1 MQGKSS
7 ELRVRRA
14 NYFGGKVSV
23 PGDKSISHR
32 AVMLASLSSGDCRI
46 NGFLPSADCL
56 ATVAAMQSLGVN
68 IDVIKES
75 HSGPDCLLVHGR
87 GMVTEGP
94 SGDIDCG
101 NSGTTMRL
109 MSGIL
114 SGQSF
119 TSRLTGDESLSQR
132 PMGRVIE
139 PLSGMGSVIKA
150 EGEKGCAPLSISGGK
165 LKGIRYE
172 LPVAS
177 AQVKSAV
184 LLAGLFAEGET
195 TVVQPVETRDHTE
208 RMLDLFQVKTVHK
221 GKEISIVGGQDLVH
235 CDFVV
240 PGDISS
246 AAFWVAAASVFPGS
260 QLKVSKVGLNPTRSG
275 ILDVL
280 TRMGA
285 HITNT
290 AENEGNGESCGDI
303 TVYGG
308 NLRGIEISGD
318 IVANII
324 DELPIIAVTA
334 ALAEGTTV
342 IRDAGE
348 LRVKES
354 DRISAVAGNLRAM
367 GADIQEVDDGMTIR
381 GGKQL
386 QGACL
391 ESHGDH
397 RIAMAFAIA
406 GLFASGET
414 LIQDTDCIAVSYPGF
429 ENDLKLL
436 TSGVQEDL
444 QEHPGGSCRLS

>member
-1 MQGKSS
+1 MQVKSS
-7 ELRVRRA
+7 ELSVRRA
-14 NYFGGKVSV
+14 NYFGGEISV

-46 NGFLPSADCL
+46 DGFLPSADCL

-68 IDVIKES
+68 IDVLEES
-75 HSGPDCLLVHGR
+75 DLGPGCLLVHGR
-87 GMVTEGP
+87 GMVTGVP
-94 SGDIDCG
+94 AGDIDCG

-114 SGQSF
+114 AGQSF
-119 TSRLTGDESLSQR
+119 TSRLVGDESLSQR

-139 PLSGMGSVIKA
+139 PLSAMGSVIKA
-150 EGEKGCAPLSISGGK
+150 EGAKGCAPLSISGGK
-165 LKGIRYE
+165 LTGIRYE

-195 TVVQPVETRDHTE
+195 TVVQPIETRDHTE
-208 RMLDLFQVKTVHK
+208 RMLDLFQVRTRNE
-221 GKEISIVGGQDLVH
+221 GKEISISGGQKLEP
-235 CDFVV
+235 CDFTV

-260 QLKVSKVGLNPTRSG
+260 QLKVSRVGLNPTRSG
-275 ILDVL
+275 ILQVL
-280 TRMGA
+280 ARMGA

-290 AENEGNGESCGDI
+290 VESEGSAEDCGDI

-308 NLRGIEISGD
+308 ELRGIEISGD

-334 ALAEGTTV
+334 ALAEGITV

-348 LRVKES
+348 LRVKET
-354 DRISAVAGNLRAM
+354 DRISAVAENLRAM
-367 GADIQEVDDGMTIR
+367 GADIQETDDGMTIR
-381 GGKQL
+381 GGQPL
-386 QGACL
+386 RGTCI

-406 GLFASGET
+406 GLFASGDT
-414 LIQDTDCIAVSYPGF
+414 LIENADCIAVSYPGF

-436 TSGVQEDL
+436 SSGAE
-444 QEHPGGSCRLS
+444 EE

>member
-14 NYFGGKVSV
+14 NYFGGEISV

-32 AVMLASLSSGDCRI
+32 AIMLASLSSGDCRI
-46 NGFLPSADCL
+46 DGFLPSADCL

-68 IDVIKES
+68 IDVLEES
-75 HSGPDCLLVHGR
+75 NLGPECLLVHGR
-87 GMVTEGP
+87 GMVTGVP
-94 SGDIDCG
+94 AGDIDCG

-114 SGQSF
+114 AGQRF
-119 TSRLTGDESLSQR
+119 TSRLAGDESLSQR
-132 PMGRVIE
+132 PMARVIE
-139 PLSGMGSVIKA
+139 PLSEMGSVIKA
-150 EGEKGCAPLSISGGK
+150 EGAKGCAPLAISGGK

-195 TVVQPVETRDHTE
+195 TVVQPIETRDHTE
-208 RMLDLFQVKTVHK
+208 RMLDLFQVRTRTE
-221 GKEISIVGGQDLVH
+221 GKEISISGGQKLEP
-235 CDFVV
+235 CDFAV

-260 QLKVSKVGLNPTRSG
+260 QLKISRVGLNPTRSG
-275 ILDVL
+275 ILHVL
-280 TRMGA
+280 ARMGA

-290 AENEGNGESCGDI
+290 VASEGNAENCGDI

-308 NLRGIEISGD
+308 ELRGIEISGD

-334 ALAEGTTV
+334 ALAEGITV

-348 LRVKES
+348 LRVKET
-354 DRISAVAGNLRAM
+354 DRISAVAENLRAM
-367 GADIQEVDDGMTIR
+367 GADIQEADDGMTIR
-381 GGKQL
+381 GGKPL
-386 QGACL
+386 RGACL
-391 ESHGDH
+391 ESYGDH

-406 GLFASGET
+406 GLFASGDT
-414 LIQDTDCIAVSYPGF
+414 LIENADCIAVSYPGF

-436 TSGVQEDL
+436 CSGVE
-444 QEHPGGSCRLS
+444 EERERNPAK